1 MTDQTLRAADCVVL
15 IGFPGP
21 GSTNASITA
30 VANAVGLGK
39 GVLFVLSRTTDIRK
53 LQTLVESLP
62 FVVPAQTGDETQAF
76 VAVSDNQRNN
86 PIVKVSSSTDV
97 WSKLPPAFI
106 LDVPFRAKPEAEV
119 LAYPRVQT
127 IMTND
132 PLLVSRRVN
141 RAKSLAFLCYGIWR
155 WKSYSDGIPGGE
167 RMLEN
172 LFSNSVRWLVTRD
185 DEKPI
190 QVRPTKEIFA
200 GSEAVE
206 FTAQVYDENYRP
218 MENAEV
224 SLSVSQKGQAS
235 QLTLTSLGNGRF
247 EGAYDPLPEGDYT
260 YTAQAVAGGQ
270 RVSEERGSFSVGG
283 LNAEFQETRANKL
296 ILQQIAARTGG
307 QYYDPQGLQR
317 LLKDVAALPNFRQ
330 RDVSVAKQFELWN
343 KSWMLAAVVALFSI
357 EWFLRK
363 RNGML

>member
-1 MTDQTLRAADCVVL
+1 MR
-15 IGFPGP
+15 
-21 GSTNASITA
+21 
-30 VANAVGLGK
+30 
-39 GVLFVLSRTTDIRK
+39 
-53 LQTLVESLP
+53 
-62 FVVPAQTGDETQAF
+62 
-76 VAVSDNQRNN
+76 NQ
-86 PIVKVSSSTDV
+86 
-97 WSKLPPAFI
+97 
-106 LDVPFRAKPEAEV
+106 FRFA
-119 LAYPRVQT
+119 
-127 IMTND
+127 
-132 PLLVSRRVN
+132 RR
-141 RAKSLAFLCYGIWR
+141 R
-155 WKSYSDGIPGGE
+155 
-167 RMLEN
+167 
-172 LFSNSVRWLVTRD
+172 
-185 DEKPI
+185 
-190 QVRPTKEIFA
+190 IFA